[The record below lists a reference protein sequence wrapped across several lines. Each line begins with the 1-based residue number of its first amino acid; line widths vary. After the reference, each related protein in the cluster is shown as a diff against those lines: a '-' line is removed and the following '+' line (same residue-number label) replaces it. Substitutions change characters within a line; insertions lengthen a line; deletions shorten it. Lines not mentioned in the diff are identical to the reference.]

1 MNNMSPV
8 SLSFAYSYSSAA
20 AYAIAQK
27 HGRKGLLKLL
37 SAYNSEKV
45 KGSGSKLTDRAVR
58 RALKMSLS
66 SLKSEVDSYASSHSR
81 F

>member
-1 MNNMSPV
+1 MSPV

-20 AYAIAQK
+20 AYAIAAK

-45 KGSGSKLTDRAVR
+45 TGKGSALTDHAVK